1 MKKISLVFFGSQQNS
16 ADLLELLV
24 KDERFKVVA
33 VVTQPDRPVGRKK
46 VLTATP
52 VSAVAE
58 KYEIDILKPERAQ
71 KKNLLKDPKELY
83 ESLGKYGFDLILTYE
98 YGQLLPGE
106 ILKLGKF
113 GGVNIH
119 FSLLPSYRGAAPL
132 PWQILHGEKETGITF
147 SKMRT
152 AFDTGNL
159 LYQETHEIKSED
171 TTVELHKRLSK
182 RVLDIT
188 MDILQKYIDGELK
201 KISSNYPESYCPR
214 MTREDGYVEYSEFKR
229 SMEGDKLIAIKIERM
244 LRAFNPWPGVYT
256 LVSGKRLKILYGT
269 IKGDKFI
276 PEKVQWEG
284 KKSKLFT
291 LLSD

>member
-33 VVTQPDRPVGRKK
+33 VVTQPDRPIGRKK

-52 VSAVAE
+52 VSAVVE
-58 KYEIDILKPERAQ
+58 KYEIDLLKPERAE
-71 KKNLLKDPKELY
+71 KKNLLKDSEGLY
-83 ESLGKYGFDLILTYE
+83 ESLKKYNFALILTYE
-98 YGQLLPGE
+98 YGQLLTE
-106 ILKLGKF
+106 DILGLGKF

-119 FSLLPSYRGAAPL
+119 FSLLPSFRGAAPL

-147 SKMRT
+147 SKMGA

-159 LYQETHEIKSED
+159 LYQEAQEIKNED

-256 LVSGKRLKILYGT
+256 LVSGKRLKILSGNME
-269 IKGDKFI
+269 GVKFV
-276 PEKVQWEG
+276 PENVQWEG
-284 KKSKLFT
+284 RDAQKWDKAI
-291 LLSD
+291 